1 MSTSG
6 FPAALMTRHRTAWGL
21 GLSGL
26 IPFIACLVVAFL
38 GPTAWQ
44 VTAVYGFLYYAA
56 VILSFLGGAHWGA
69 VLQRADRARM
79 PGDIRRLALAMLP
92 SLIAWPALMLNPVV
106 GIWVLMIGFV
116 LVWIYD
122 LSSEGRFG
130 WPKWYLLLRS
140 VLTVVVVIAHA
151 GMVMRLGESAWGF

>member
-1 MSTSG
+1 MHSDG
-6 FPAALMTRHRTAWGL
+6 FTAALMTRHRTAWGL

-26 IPFIACLVVAFL
+26 IPFIACLVIVFF

-44 VTAVYGFLYYAA
+44 VTAVYAFLYYAA

-69 VLQRADRARM
+69 VLQRADQARL

-92 SLIAWPALMLNPVV
+92 SLIAWPALMLSPVV
-106 GIWVLMIGFV
+106 AIWVLMIGFV
-116 LVWIYD
+116 LVWLYD
-122 LSSEGRFG
+122 LSREGRSG

-140 VLTVVVVIAHA
+140 VLTVVVVLAHA
-151 GMVMRLGESAWGF
+151 VMIMRLGESAWGV